1 MQNNAEKI
9 EEFIITELKNRFN
22 EKVDNFVISES
33 TDIPYTMTS
42 IVFRMY
48 KYFHVRFNYDRGRFA
63 CVIINGEYGI
73 NIETSEKWFEEA
85 DFDKFFRDLQ
95 EQIELRI
102 PDKFLAHYG
111 WE

>member
-22 EKVDNFVISES
+22 GKVDNFVISES

-85 DFDKFFRDLQ
+85 DFDKFFGDLQ

-111 WE
+111 W